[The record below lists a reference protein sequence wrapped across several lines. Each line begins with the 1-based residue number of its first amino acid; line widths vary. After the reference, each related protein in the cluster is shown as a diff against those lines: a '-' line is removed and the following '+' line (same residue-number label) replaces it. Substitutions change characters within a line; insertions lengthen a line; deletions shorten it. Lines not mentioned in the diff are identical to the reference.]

1 MQEIKVK
8 SLVHDIHSATDATKD
23 QLDTSERII
32 RITIMSAF
40 IGILAIEAWL
50 LWQVFQLL

>member
-8 SLVHDIHSATDATKD
+8 SLVHDIPSTTDASKD

-32 RITIMSAF
+32 RITIMTAF
-40 IGILAIEAWL
+40 IGILAVEAWL
-50 LWQVFQLL
+50 LWRVFQLF